1 MNLQSLL
8 FLFKANLPVVAI
20 DSPAPEELS
29 TVETILREVAQPL
42 GLPAFIWDLGRGF
55 QRAKIDETLGIETEP
70 TDFRPGTDP
79 VLAMLD
85 YIEQYDDRGLFIL
98 LDLHSFLCWN
108 PLLCGERRDL
118 LAITRRIK
126 NLAFTLKQT
135 RKRIIL
141 LGQNMKLPEDFTGLI
156 YEINLS
162 LPNAHTISDL
172 IQSYLTDLQQL
183 FQDKNKTL
191 HIELD
196 ATGKARLIRAVQG
209 LTEGEIRDA
218 LRLAAVQDERTDT
231 TTADLLNDFKIR
243 KLRKY
248 QVEFSAPPDVEV
260 GGLDQV
266 KQWFRERTQLFDDE
280 ASQANL
286 QPPKGILLFGIP
298 GTGKSLIAKTIGHLW
313 NVPVLS
319 VDMGSV
325 YSSLVGESES
335 NLSNILQTA
344 EAVAPCV
351 LFIDE
356 LEKALA
362 GTGTTSG
369 DSGVGQRLLGK
380 LLTWMAE
387 KTTLVFVI
395 ATANFIDGLPPEF
408 SRKGRFDEVF
418 FVDLPQ
424 KSERAQILNIHLA
437 KYHTQLSQEDLGAIA
452 HATKDFSGA
461 ELAALAQEAAIR
473 AFNQGRAGQIT
484 LADLQELAALTI
496 PLAQREQAKI
506 QALRDATKHA
516 RLAASP
522 DVEETVSKRSRQ
534 EVLL

>member
-42 GLPAFIWDLGRGF
+42 DLPAFIWDLGRGL
-55 QRAKIDETLGIETEP
+55 QRVKIDAAIGIETEP

-98 LDLHSFLCWN
+98 LDLHSFLYCN
-108 PLLCGERRDL
+108 PLLSGERRDL

-135 RKRIIL
+135 KKRLIL

-156 YEINLS
+156 YEIDMP
-162 LPNAHTISDL
+162 LPNAHAIAEL
-172 IQSYLTDLQQL
+172 IQSYLANLQQL
-183 FQDKNKTL
+183 FHDKNKTL
-191 HIELD
+191 LVELD
-196 ATGKARLIRAVQG
+196 TAEKARLIRAVQG

-218 LRLAAVQDERTDT
+218 LRLAAVKDERIDT
-231 TTADLLNDFKIR
+231 TTADVLNDFKIR

-266 KQWFRERTQLFDDE
+266 KQWFRERTQLFSDE

-313 NVPVLS
+313 NVPMLS
-319 VDMGSV
+319 VDIGSV

-335 NLSNILQTA
+335 NLDSILQTA
-344 EAVAPCV
+344 EAVAPCI

-362 GTGTTSG
+362 GTGNSSG
-369 DSGVGQRLLGK
+369 DSAVGQRLLGK

-387 KTTLVFVI
+387 KTAPVFVI
-395 ATANFIDGLPPEF
+395 ATANYIDGIPPEF
-408 SRKGRFDEVF
+408 TRKGRFDEVF

-424 KSERAQILNIHLA
+424 KSERAQILNIHLT
-437 KYHTQLSQEDLGAIA
+437 KYHTQLNEEDLGAIA
-452 HATKDFSGA
+452 QATKDFSGA
-461 ELAALAQEAAIR
+461 ELAALAQEAAIK
-473 AFNQGRAGQIT
+473 AFNQDRAGQIT
-484 LADLQELAALTI
+484 LEDLQELAALSI

-506 QALRDATKHA
+506 RALRDATKHA
-516 RLAASP
+516 RLAAFP
-522 DVEETVSKRSRQ
+522 EVEETVSKRSRQ
-534 EVLL
+534 EILL